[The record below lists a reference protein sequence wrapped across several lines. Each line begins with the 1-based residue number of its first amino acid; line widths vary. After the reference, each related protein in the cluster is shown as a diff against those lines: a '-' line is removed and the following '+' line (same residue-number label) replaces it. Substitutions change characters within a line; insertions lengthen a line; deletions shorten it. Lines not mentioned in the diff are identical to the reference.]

1 MELFLFTCL
10 LVVLVIRWLQM
21 RDRLSTIEARLDALS
36 EAVYRMPVP
45 APAPAPVAARAPAS
59 PPPARPFAVPV
70 PIPEPEQLREPAPEP
85 VERSVP
91 RPAPVPWTDLPRSPA
106 SEPVSQ
112 PESVPVPRSRT
123 SEEWEALLGGSWMN
137 KVGVFVVVV
146 GLALLLNYAY
156 THIGPAGRVALSYT
170 GAFAMLIAGIVVE
183 RREKY
188 RTFAYGLLGGGWAAL
203 YLTTYAMHAIEAA
216 RVLDNALVAGVLLLL
231 VAGGMIVHSLRYRS
245 QTVTGLAY
253 FIAFVTLAIG
263 EVTAFSVAALVPLA
277 GSLLYV
283 AHRNGWERFA
293 RLGLIATY
301 ATVAMHKDTGAPLWQ
316 AQALF
321 LVYWLLFEAFD
332 LMRADSWLL
341 PLNGLG
347 FLLLSGVKWSHAE
360 PDSMWIFAAGSAALY
375 LGSTVVRAH
384 SGRWRAAVTFNAVL
398 AATAIVLKLEHQWMA
413 VGLLAL
419 GEIYYLAGVQFRSRY
434 LRIVAAVMFGLELI
448 YLSVALV
455 PATSARTWEPVAGAA
470 ALAFYLNRA
479 LRPAD
484 RFYGYFA
491 AALAAL
497 VSGFEASAQW
507 RGRVWTLLAGLPFV
521 FGWARRQVDFRLQGY
536 GLAVLGAIATAIF
549 VPLSAASLALGAGA
563 AYALVQCV
571 LLSGEDRF
579 VEWEGDAVRIFASM
593 TAVAGL
599 SALVWRLTPGDWL
612 GVGWLALA
620 LAVLEL
626 GLRKQPAEFQRL
638 AYVLAVLGA
647 ARALGFDLDTRFAL
661 VDAALLY
668 GFALR
673 ARDEEGGLVLD
684 FATVPATIL
693 LMAGLSATLPGWA
706 VTGSWAMVAL
716 ALNEF
721 DRRSLRAQ
729 AMLAAAAVCVHVMVR
744 DLGMPDPVISVVPAI
759 ACLEAAMLRRP
770 AGSRMRMYFSLLG
783 TALAAA
789 LIFHE
794 VSGSVL
800 TIAWSLE
807 GVGLLAAGFPLR
819 DRVLRLSGLALLAVC
834 TGKLFF
840 WDLRNL
846 ETLPRIVSF
855 IVLGLLLVA
864 VSWVYTRFRDQVRRM
879 L

>member
-21 RDRLSTIEARLDALS
+21 RGRLAIIEARLEELS
-36 EAVYRMPVP
+36 EVVYRMPFPAPVE
-45 APAPAPVAARAPAS
+45 APAPATPPAAAP
-59 PPPARPFAVPV
+59 PPPAPV
-70 PIPEPEQLREPAPEP
+70 AMPEPEVREPSPRP
-85 VERSVP
+85 VLEHPAP
-91 RPAPVPWTDLPRSPA
+91 RPAPVPWTDQPRPSAPEPA
-106 SEPVSQ
+106 ARPEP
-112 PESVPVPRSRT
+112 VPVPRSRT

-183 RREKY
+183 RREQY

-203 YLTTYAMHAIEAA
+203 YLTTYAMHAIAAA
-216 RVLDNALVAGVLLLL
+216 RVLDNALAAGVLLLI
-231 VAGGMIVHSLRYRS
+231 VAAGMIVHSLRYRS

-277 GSLLYV
+277 ASLLYI
-283 AHRNGWERFA
+283 AHRNQWDRFA

-301 ATVAMHKDTGAPLWQ
+301 VTVGMHKDTGAPLWQ

-321 LVYWLLFEAFD
+321 LVYWLLFEGFD
-332 LMRADSWLL
+332 LIRADSWLL

-347 FLLLSGVKWSHAE
+347 FLLLSGVKWNHAE

-398 AATAIVLKLEHQWMA
+398 AATAIVLKLEHQWIA

-419 GEIYYLAGVQFRSRY
+419 GEIYYLAGVRFRSAY
-434 LRIVAAVMFGLELI
+434 LRAIAGVMFGLELVD
-448 YLSVALV
+448 LAVALV
-455 PATSARTWEPVAGAA
+455 PGMPARTWEPVAAA
-470 ALAFYLNRA
+470 TAVGFYLNRA
-479 LRPAD
+479 LRPPD

-491 AALAAL
+491 AALLAL
-497 VSGFEASAQW
+497 VSGFEASTES
-507 RGRVWTLLAGLPFV
+507 RGRIWTLLAVAPFA
-521 FGWARRQVDFRLQGY
+521 FGWARRQLDFRLQGY
-536 GLAVLGAIATAIF
+536 GLAVLGAIAIAISA
-549 VPLSAASLALGAGA
+549 PLPAASLALSAVA
-563 AYALVQCV
+563 AYALVQCE
-571 LLSGEDRF
+571 LLSGGDRF
-579 VEWEGDAVRIFASM
+579 VEFERDAVRVAGSM
-593 TAVAGL
+593 TAVAAL
-599 SALVWRLTPGDWL
+599 SALVWRLAPGDWL
-612 GVGWLALA
+612 GVAWLALA

-626 GLRKQPAEFQRL
+626 GLRRQPAEFQRL
-638 AYVLAVLGA
+638 AYVLAVLGS
-647 ARALGFDLDTRFAL
+647 ARGLAFDFDTRFAL

-684 FATVPATIL
+684 FATVPATVL
-693 LMAGLSATLPGWA
+693 LMAGLSGTLPRLA
-706 VTGSWAMVAL
+706 VTGSWALIAL
-716 ALNEF
+716 ALNEL
-721 DRRSLRAQ
+721 DRRSLLAQ
-729 AMLAAAAVCVHVMVR
+729 AMLVAAAVCVRSMVH
-744 DLGMPDPVISVVPAI
+744 DLGEPDPVISIVPAI
-759 ACLEAAMLRRP
+759 ACFQAAMLRRP
-770 AGSRMRMYFSLLG
+770 AGSLVRMYFSLLG
-783 TALAAA
+783 TVLAAA

-800 TIAWSLE
+800 TIAWALE
-807 GVGLLAAGFPLR
+807 GVALLAAGFPLR

-846 ETLPRIVSF
+846 ETLPRILSF

-864 VSWVYTRFRDQVRRM
+864 VSWVYTRFRDQVRRI

>member
-1 MELFLFTCL
+1 MELYLFTCL
-10 LVVLVIRWLQM
+10 LVVLIIRWLQM
-21 RDRLSTIEARLDALS
+21 RDRLATIEARLDALS

-45 APAPAPVAARAPAS
+45 APVAAPAPAPPPPPRPAS
-59 PPPARPFAVPV
+59 APV
-70 PIPEPEQLREPAPEP
+70 PMPEPEIREPAPEP
-85 VERSVP
+85 TAERP
-91 RPAPVPWTDLPRSPA
+91 ITRPAPVPWTDRPHPPAPTMEPQPAPA
-106 SEPVSQ
+106 S
-112 PESVPVPRSRT
+112 RSRT

-137 KVGVFVVVV
+137 KIGVFVVVV

-170 GAFAMLIAGIVVE
+170 GALSMLIAGIVVE
-183 RREKY
+183 QREQY

-203 YLTTYAMHAIEAA
+203 YLTTYAMHAIQAA
-216 RVLDNALVAGVLLLL
+216 RVLDNALIAGVLLLL
-231 VAGGMIVHSLRYRS
+231 VAAGMIVHSLRYRS

-277 GSLLYV
+277 ASLLYV
-283 AHRNGWERFA
+283 AHRNQWDRFA

-332 LMRADSWLL
+332 LIRADAWLL

-360 PDSMWIFAAGSAALY
+360 PDSMWIFAAGSAVLY
-375 LGSTVVRAH
+375 LGSTIVRAH
-384 SGRWRAAVTFNAVL
+384 SGRWRAAVTFNAIL
-398 AATAIVLKLEHQWMA
+398 AATAIVLKLENQWIA

-419 GEIYYLAGVQFRSRY
+419 GETYYLAAVRFRSRY
-434 LRIVAAVMFGLELI
+434 LRAIAGAMFGLELVD
-448 YLSVALV
+448 LSLALV
-455 PATSARTWEPVAGAA
+455 PMLAARTWEPVAGATA
-470 ALAFYLNRA
+470 VAFYLNRA

-497 VSGFEASAQW
+497 VTGFEASAES
-507 RGRVWTLLAGLPFV
+507 RGRVWMLLAAVPFA
-521 FGWARRQVDFRLQGY
+521 FGWARRQLDFRLQGY
-536 GLAVLGAIATAIF
+536 GLAVLGAIAIAIYL
-549 VPLSAASLALGAGA
+549 PLSAASLALGAAA
-563 AYALVQCV
+563 AYALIQCV
-571 LLSGEDRF
+571 LLSAEDRF
-579 VEWEGDAVRIFASM
+579 VAMEPDAVRVAASL
-593 TAVAGL
+593 TAVAGF

-612 GVGWLALA
+612 GVAWLALA
-620 LAVLEL
+620 LAILEL

-638 AYVLAVLGA
+638 AYVLAVVGS
-647 ARALGFDLDTRFAL
+647 ARALAFDFDTRFAL
-661 VDAALLY
+661 IDAALLY

-673 ARDEEGGLVLD
+673 ARDEENGLVLD
-684 FATVPATIL
+684 FASVPAAIL
-693 LMAGLSATLPGWA
+693 LMAGLGSTLPGLA
-706 VTGSWAMVAL
+706 VTGSWAIVAL
-716 ALNEF
+716 ALDEF

-729 AMLAAAAVCVHVMVR
+729 AMLAAAAVFIRAIVH
-744 DLGMPDPVISVVPAI
+744 DLGLNDPVISIVPAI
-759 ACLEAAMLRRP
+759 VCFEAAMLRRP
-770 AGSRMRMYFSLLG
+770 AGSRVRMYFSLLG

-800 TIAWSLE
+800 TIAWGLE
-807 GVGLLAAGFPLR
+807 GVALLAAGFPLR

-864 VSWVYTRFRDQVRRM
+864 VSWIYTRFRDQVRRM